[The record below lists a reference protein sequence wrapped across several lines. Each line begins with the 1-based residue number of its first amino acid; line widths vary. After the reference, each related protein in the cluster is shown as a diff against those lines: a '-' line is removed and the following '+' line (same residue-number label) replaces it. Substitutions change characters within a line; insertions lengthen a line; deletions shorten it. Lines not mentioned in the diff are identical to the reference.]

1 MSVAN
6 TIELVAVP
14 AASSQAAKPLLR
26 GVSHKFAFYVAL
38 AASVLL
44 VLRAP
49 AGVAVWASAVF
60 GASLVTLFGTSALY
74 HRVDWSDAAR
84 MRMRRLDHSAIF
96 VLIAGGY
103 TPIFALTATHGRGYG
118 PLVAIWIGA
127 AVGVLQSLA
136 WPRAPKWVT
145 AILCVGLGWM
155 VTGQVVDRARS
166 VGPAAVAL
174 LIGCG
179 VVYSLGALVYA
190 MKRPNPR
197 PLVFGYHEVFHAL
210 VIVASVLLFAHV
222 AVVVAV
228 TR

>member
-1 MSVAN
+1 VSSSAVA
-6 TIELVAVP
+6 LAP
-14 AASSQAAKPLLR
+14 APKPLLR
-26 GVSHKFAFYVAL
+26 GVSHKFAFFVAL
-38 AASVLL
+38 AASVVL

-49 AGVAVWASAVF
+49 SGTAAWSTAVF

-96 VLIAGGY
+96 ILIAGGY
-103 TPIFALTATHGRGYG
+103 TPLFAITASSGRGFG
-118 PLVAIWIGA
+118 ALAAIWIGA
-127 AVGVLQSLA
+127 GVGVVQSLA

-145 AILCVGLGWM
+145 ALLCVGLGWM
-155 VTGQVVDRARS
+155 VTGPVIDRAPL
-166 VGPAAVAL
+166 VGGLAVGL
-174 LIGCG
+174 LVACG

-190 MKRPNPR
+190 MKRPDPR

-222 AVVVAV
+222 VTVVPA
-228 TR
+228 R

>member
-1 MSVAN
+1 MSTTA
-6 TIELVAVP
+6 LPLAVP
-14 AASSQAAKPLLR
+14 AAAKPLLR
-26 GVSHKFAFYVAL
+26 GVSHQFAFFVAL
-38 AASVLL
+38 AASVVL
-44 VLRAP
+44 VARAP
-49 AGVAVWASAVF
+49 SGVATWATAVF
-60 GASLVTLFGTSALY
+60 GVSLVALLGTSALY
-74 HRVDWSDAAR
+74 HRVAWSEAAR

-103 TPIFALTATHGRGYG
+103 TPMFALTAAGRGWG
-118 PLVAIWIGA
+118 ALAAIWIGA
-127 AVGVLQSLA
+127 GVGVLQSVA

-155 VTGQVVDRARS
+155 VTGPVIDRAPLL
-166 VGPAAVAL
+166 GATAVAL
-174 LIGCG
+174 LVACG

-190 MKRPNPR
+190 AKRPDPR

-210 VIVASVLLFAHV
+210 VILASVLLFAHV